1 MKTAARSAKAC
12 RSWSDVAASLMV
24 TTGAKVGGVVICTVM
39 SVPLG
44 QYTTVI
50 PEAAAPSRHHRKI
63 RRQLLEHVG
72 HDRRRHA
79 LGAAT
84 DRRRRNAVAAQDA
97 PRIDPATLVGDLAH
111 VHATVIGT
119 VQAVQANAEVA
130 ALHFGDY
137 ALEAPAVARPGIER
151 DLDLVLHAGLCNGQL
166 DQHLA
171 RLRRQELVAGGEV
184 VDGDV
189 GLFGLL

>member
-1 MKTAARSAKAC
+1 MKTAARSAKDC
-12 RSWSDVAASLMV
+12 RSSSDVAASLMV
-24 TTGAKVGGVVICTVM
+24 TTGAKVGGVVICTVI

-50 PEAAAPSRHHRKI
+50 PEAATPSRHHRKI

-97 PRIDPATLVGDLAH
+97 PRIDPATLVGDLTH
-111 VHATVIGT
+111 VHATVIRAVPS
-119 VQAVQANAEVA
+119 VQAHARVPP
-130 ALHFGDY
+130 LHFSH
-137 ALEAPAVARPGIER
+137 APLEAPA
-151 DLDLVLHAGLCNGQL
+151 
-166 DQHLA
+166 
-171 RLRRQELVAGGEV
+171 LRR
-184 VDGDV
+184 
-189 GLFGLL
+189 